1 VAERQADIEKQNQ
14 ANQAELERKTEET
27 RIQQEAQAR
36 ALEQQRLA
44 HEAEVERLR
53 QERAAAGQQHNEVT
67 GQKRTAAPFQRALT
81 KAETDAEIAR
91 RRLARAQEQPNA
103 LVRPLDAAGVKSAK
117 MGALP
122 RTAVGAGAGYL
133 GVMSYQE
140 ALARFKAGDTSEG
153 VLKALEAGAA
163 GAAMLPPAGKGMTRA
178 RGAGVIGGLGLG
190 TYELGKRLLKE
201 RPPEE

>member
-1 VAERQADIEKQNQ
+1 
-14 ANQAELERKTEET
+14 
-27 RIQQEAQAR
+27 
-36 ALEQQRLA
+36 LA
-44 HEAEVERLR
+44 HSR
-53 QERAAAGQQHNEVT
+53 QERAAAGQQHNVVT
-67 GQKRTAAPFQRALT
+67 GQKRTAAPLQRALT

-91 RRLARAQEQPNA
+91 RRLARAQEQPSA
-103 LVRPLDAAGVKSAK
+103 LVRPLESAGVKTAK

-163 GAAMLPPAGKGMTRA
+163 GAALLPPAGKTMTRT
-178 RGAGVIGGLGLG
+178 RGAGVVGGLGLG

>member
-1 VAERQADIEKQNQ
+1 M
-14 ANQAELERKTEET
+14 
-27 RIQQEAQAR
+27 
-36 ALEQQRLA
+36 
-44 HEAEVERLR
+44 
-53 QERAAAGQQHNEVT
+53 
-67 GQKRTAAPFQRALT
+67 
-81 KAETDAEIAR
+81 
-91 RRLARAQEQPNA
+91 
-103 LVRPLDAAGVKSAK
+103 VRPLEAAGVKSAK

-122 RTAVGAGAGYL
+122 RAGVGAGAGYL

-153 VLKALEAGAA
+153 VLKALEAGSAA
-163 GAAMLPPAGKGMTRA
+163 AAMLPPAGKGLTRA